1 MRQRG
6 RAPPD
11 SDDVSP
17 RAAFE
22 RRPPASPMTETSPDE
37 DSQPAQT
44 TAEELERAREE
55 LARQLEEACATPV
68 VHGAETT
75 GQLRRL
81 DDALLAAARS
91 AEGLIALKQKA
102 REERAVAEGA
112 AAANG
117 TATEAQ
123 GGTHVERIREF
134 RDRNGCEWRAW
145 SVTPGQASTTSTRNL
160 GDLRNGWLAFESLS
174 GSGKRRL
181 IDFPQEW
188 MTLSDTQLE
197 ELLDRATN
205 APVRKRAAG
214 PDAPSPQSP
223 S

>member
-1 MRQRG
+1 
-6 RAPPD
+6 
-11 SDDVSP
+11 
-17 RAAFE
+17 
-22 RRPPASPMTETSPDE
+22 MTESLPDE
-37 DSQPAQT
+37 DFEPAQS

-81 DDALLAAARS
+81 DDALLAAART

-102 REERAVAEGA
+102 REEQALAEGTTA
-112 AAANG
+112 ADG
-117 TATEAQ
+117 TATDAQ
-123 GGTHVERIREF
+123 GGAHLERIREF
-134 RDRNGCEWRAW
+134 KDRNGCEWRAW

-181 IDFPQEW
+181 VDFPQDW
-188 MTLSDTQLE
+188 MTLSDAELE
-197 ELLDRATN
+197 VLLERATA
-205 APVRKRAAG
+205 APVRKRAPG
-214 PDAPSPQSP
+214 PDAPAPQ
-223 S
+223 

>member
-1 MRQRG
+1 
-6 RAPPD
+6 
-11 SDDVSP
+11 
-17 RAAFE
+17 
-22 RRPPASPMTETSPDE
+22 MTETSPDE
-37 DSQPAQT
+37 EFEPARST
-44 TAEELERAREE
+44 TEELVRAREE

-81 DDALLAAARS
+81 DDALLAAART

-102 REERAVAEGA
+102 REEQAVAHGEAAASNGA
-112 AAANG
+112 A
-117 TATEAQ
+117 TDTQ
-123 GGTHVERIREF
+123 GGAHLERIREF
-134 RDRNGCEWRAW
+134 RDHSGCEWRAW
-145 SVTPGQASTTSTRNL
+145 AVTPGQASTTSTRNL

-181 IDFPQEW
+181 IEFPQDW
-188 MTLSDTQLE
+188 MTLDDTQLE
-197 ELLDRATN
+197 ELLDRATA

-214 PDAPSPQSP
+214 ADTPSPQSP

>member
-1 MRQRG
+1 
-6 RAPPD
+6 
-11 SDDVSP
+11 
-17 RAAFE
+17 
-22 RRPPASPMTETSPDE
+22 MTETSPDE

-117 TATEAQ
+117 TAPEAQ
-123 GGTHVERIREF
+123 GGAHIERIREF

-181 IDFPQEW
+181 IDFPQDW

-197 ELLDRATN
+197 ELLDRAAN
-205 APVRKRAAG
+205 APVRKRAPA

>member
-1 MRQRG
+1 
-6 RAPPD
+6 
-11 SDDVSP
+11 
-17 RAAFE
+17 
-22 RRPPASPMTETSPDE
+22 MTETSPDKDFE
-37 DSQPAQT
+37 PAQS

-68 VHGAETT
+68 VNGAETT

-81 DDALLAAARS
+81 EDGLLAAART

-102 REERAVAEGA
+102 REERAGGGA
-112 AAANG
+112 AANAPAAPANG
-117 TATEAQ
+117 TETDATGA
-123 GGTHVERIREF
+123 GHVERIREF
-134 RDRNGCEWRAW
+134 KDRNGCEWRAW

-181 IDFPQEW
+181 IDFPHDW
-188 MTLSDTQLE
+188 MTLSDAELE
-197 ELLDRATN
+197 GLLDRATA

-214 PDAPSPQSP
+214 PETPPP
-223 S
+223 R